1 MANRNREV
9 DGEGRYG
16 EQERERKRENEE
28 VGQRRSEGER
38 PEKGTEI
45 DIGLIIRRFE
55 GNCPIRRL
63 KRGSGIKLL
72 PCIGPTMNGAG
83 CDKG

>member
-1 MANRNREV
+1 MGPSLDA
-9 DGEGRYG
+9 G
-16 EQERERKRENEE
+16 
-28 VGQRRSEGER
+28 R
-38 PEKGTEI
+38 PEKSTEI

-72 PCIGPTMNGAG
+72 QCIGSAMIEAG